1 MHYSSC
7 RSRDPMGWSDRAP
20 LGALGTPT
28 PAMSDKQDS
37 SESNKAPEHPL
48 PTAIAPQGNGAAPA
62 APAEDSSGAEIAKR
76 RDVPSLRW
84 LLAFVVVVA
93 RIPARV
99 LGARANSRSR
109 PH

>member
-84 LLAFVVVVA
+84 LLAFV
-93 RIPARV
+93 PAGAGIAAGGLR
-99 LGARANSRSR
+99 ARAIARSDT
-109 PH
+109 